1 MGKRC
6 QVCDGPIANGRCKYC
21 GMPYRNDMEL
31 YHLNED
37 RSEHYRHAST
47 KERKAMQESEL
58 PLPDRNKTVKKPGK
72 TNNFRTQMPK
82 AQTARVQTTGTKTA
96 AGRAANTQTMRTYST
111 GQTTVS
117 NTKTKKGKKG
127 SAVFWII
134 VMVLT
139 VAAGQIAENWD
150 SIGYQIESF
159 INDELGIDIG
169 SFFEESGAD
178 EAEENDWKD
187 DWAETISAAKSKQDD
202 REKDPDDY
210 MFTGEHYIVGSVDAV
225 TEDDNTDGD
234 NLEYEFIIVPGK
246 YMIEARWEAVALEI
260 KNSSGRDETVK
271 FDEAGHQE
279 EVELHTGDEISAVSL
294 DGQDN
299 YLSMYQIQQY
309 DE

>member
-6 QVCDGPIANGRCKYC
+6 QVCDGPIVNGRCKYC

-37 RSEHYRHAST
+37 RSEHYRHASA
-47 KERKAMQESEL
+47 KVRKAMKESEV

-72 TNNFRTQMPK
+72 TNNSRTQMPK
-82 AQTARVQTTGTKTA
+82 AQTARV
-96 AGRAANTQTMRTYST
+96 
-111 GQTTVS
+111 QTTVS

-178 EAEENDWKD
+178 ESEENDWKD

-202 REKDPDDY
+202 KEKDPDDY